1 MEKLIDLYI
10 VAREKEKQIKE
21 LEKENKEK
29 HKRNYA
35 MCLART
41 YYENIKKDIQNG
53 IDYWENEKEDY
64 CIGDIN
70 QDSSDYFAEYLQ
82 ELTGFPCYAV
92 TNIVHG
98 RKKVFI
104 RYPLMK

>member
-1 MEKLIDLYI
+1 MEKLIDFYI
-10 VAREKEKQIKE
+10 IAQQENQRKKE

-29 HKRNYA
+29 HKKDYA
-35 MCLART
+35 LNLAKR
-41 YYENIKKDIQNG
+41 YYEDIKKDIQNG

-70 QDSSDYFAEYLQ
+70 QESSEYFAEYLQ

-92 TNIVHG
+92 TSIVHG
-98 RKKVFI
+98 RRKVFI
-104 RYPLMK
+104 QYPLME